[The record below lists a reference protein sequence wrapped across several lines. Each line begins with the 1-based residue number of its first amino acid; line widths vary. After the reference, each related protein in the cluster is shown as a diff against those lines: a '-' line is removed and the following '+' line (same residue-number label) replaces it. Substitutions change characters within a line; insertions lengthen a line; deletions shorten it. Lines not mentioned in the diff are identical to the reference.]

1 MRLGAW
7 LLAVLCGLS
16 ICVTGGRASA
26 DADNGELDWDPAK
39 TSVFIVGI
47 LEWERSDLYGSFPDC
62 MPDRR
67 DEQLAQFF
75 RKAGVPEERL
85 VYLQDSEA
93 TKARIKKELKK
104 LLDETDEGEMV
115 VIYFAGHG
123 YRDEDTNET
132 WFACYDAGDENES
145 GWGVP
150 EIFDAVENHFSGDR
164 ALLLADCCHSGALYD
179 EAKVRAPD
187 SDVTYGVI
195 TSSYAHNT
203 STGNWTF
210 TDALL
215 SGWRGEGAV
224 DLNGNGYVELRE
236 IARYGELELAFIE
249 GQKSMFYAGEDFPRA
264 AALAEVEEEKTPRVG
279 ERVEVEWKGKWFRAK
294 TIAVDG
300 DQVQVHYNGFSS
312 DTDEWVGPDRVR
324 PYYPAQ
330 FAEGDQVEVMWDKD
344 EKWYPARVERG
355 WFGLHKVRYDGFDSS
370 SDEWVGP
377 GKVRLRVE

>member
-1 MRLGAW
+1 MRSAAW
-7 LLAVLCGLS
+7 LLAAMAMTWSWSATPV
-16 ICVTGGRASA
+16 RA
-26 DADNGELDWDPAK
+26 DDDQLDWDPET

-67 DEQLAQFF
+67 DQQLADFF
-75 RKAGVPEERL
+75 REAGVPDDRL

-93 TKARIKKELKK
+93 TKKRIKKELGE
-104 LLDETDEGEMV
+104 LLDETDEGETV
-115 VIYFAGHG
+115 IIYFAGHG
-123 YRDEDTNET
+123 YRDDDSGDT

-145 GWGVP
+145 GWAVK
-150 EIFDAVENHFSGDR
+150 EIFDEVENRFSGDR

-179 EAKVRAPD
+179 EARERAPE
-187 SDVTYGVI
+187 SEITYGVI

-215 SGWRGEGAV
+215 AGWRGDGLC
-224 DLNGNGYVELRE
+224 DLNGDGYVGLRE

-249 GQKSMFYAGEDFPRA
+249 GQKSMFYAGEDFPA
-264 AALAEVEEEKTPRVG
+264 DAALAVVETEPKPRVG
-279 ERVEVEWKGKWFRAK
+279 ERVEVEWRGKWFRAK
-294 TIAVDG
+294 SIDADG
-300 DQVQVHYNGFSS
+300 DQILVHYNGFGS
-312 DTDEWVGPDRVR
+312 DTDEWVAPDRVR

-330 FAEGDQVEVMWDKD
+330 FAEGDRVEVEWSKD
-344 EKWYPARVERG
+344 GKWYPARVERG
-355 WFGLHKVRYDGFDSS
+355 WYGLHKVRYDGDDES

-377 GKVRLRVE
+377 GKVRLCGE